1 MTTEALPEQEP
12 TVDPEKTGRGGTENL
27 PPARRPMFSLSR
39 RALLKRFAYGLA
51 ALFTTA
57 PGVLS
62 VILYLQ
68 VNNMDIRIHSLEA
81 ALRSGQLSQLSSSV
95 ASLEKHV
102 AERDER
108 FALKEGVV
116 SGMRTLGKTLDGQIS
131 DQNQKIDQKI
141 EQLESKIDEQKRALQ
156 YELDG
161 RQARALDF
169 SSLKASFETLKAS
182 LVEKPP
188 AASSGHAVSSEK
200 NIRRLPQKSLIGQ
213 PERCHWLRRLS

>member
-1 MTTEALPEQEP
+1 
-12 TVDPEKTGRGGTENL
+12 
-27 PPARRPMFSLSR
+27 MFLLSR

-51 ALFTTA
+51 ALFTTV

-131 DQNQKIDQKI
+131 DQNQKI
-141 EQLESKIDEQKRALQ
+141 EQLETKIDEQKRALQ

-182 LVEKPP
+182 LVEKTP

-200 NIRRLPQKSLIGQ
+200 KT
-213 PERCHWLRRLS
+213 